1 MGARA
6 VVAVSESSRPAHAG
20 HEPDLLEML
29 SRVDVHACR
38 CLAVAGPEDR
48 AQVMGALLL
57 AMAPKA
63 VAIHVEVTEG
73 APSPTWKDVV
83 APLLREVGLAFPP
96 LPTTDRPPDF
106 WIDVDRVV
114 DEPGASPRV
123 TVRVGDP
130 FDVAA
135 PLGLLRRGPKLLPS
149 DRGADD
155 VEQRWRFAIG
165 WMRSLSQA
173 FMTRASNDASDGF

>member
-1 MGARA
+1 
-6 VVAVSESSRPAHAG
+6 
-20 HEPDLLEML
+20 
-29 SRVDVHACR
+29 
-38 CLAVAGPEDR
+38 
-48 AQVMGALLL
+48 MGALLL

-63 VAIHVEVTEG
+63 VAIHVEVTER

-106 WIDVDRVV
+106 WIDVDVDRVV
-114 DEPGASPRV
+114 AGGAGASPRV
-123 TVRVGDP
+123 AVRVGDP

-173 FMTRASNDASDGF
+173 FMTRASNDASDAF